1 MRATNLLRGKD
12 SMRLRFTIR
21 DLLWLAALVAVCVA
35 WWVDHR
41 KIVTEYTPEFRE
53 QMLQSQVRSL
63 ERARKESETLLRRE
77 YLKRRALEA
86 SVDPIE
92 QMPIVPPIYE
102 H

>member
-1 MRATNLLRGKD
+1 
-12 SMRLRFTIR
+12 
-21 DLLWLAALVAVCVA
+21 VAVG

-63 ERARKESETLLRRE
+63 ERASKESETLLRRE